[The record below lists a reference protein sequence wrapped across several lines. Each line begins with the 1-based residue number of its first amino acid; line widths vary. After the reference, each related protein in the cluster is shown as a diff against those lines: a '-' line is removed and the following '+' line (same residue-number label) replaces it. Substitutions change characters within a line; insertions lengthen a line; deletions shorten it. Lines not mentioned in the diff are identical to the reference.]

1 MLTAVE
7 AGLRLEVVPGADL
20 DAWLDRV
27 VSILA
32 LRVAAE
38 LE

>member
-1 MLTAVE
+1 LE
-7 AGLRLEVVPGADL
+7 AGGAL
-20 DAWLDRV
+20 DPWLDRV

-38 LE
+38 LEEPVTG